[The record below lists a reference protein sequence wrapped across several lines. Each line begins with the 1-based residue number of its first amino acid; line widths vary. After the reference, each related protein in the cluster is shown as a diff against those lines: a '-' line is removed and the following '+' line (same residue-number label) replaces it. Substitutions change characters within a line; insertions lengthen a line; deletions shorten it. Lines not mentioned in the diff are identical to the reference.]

1 MDACPSD
8 CISKG
13 GTVLIRVD
21 LLGRRCWRGGGAYRC
36 VSRKLIYFFLTAGGG
51 RRGPRQFGT
60 MVSKFVLRDRL
71 VLCGVWRK
79 YRSSFPIG
87 TAVVECIKFPCSNGF
102 NFSISR
108 DHGTEVKVGRHEHD

>member
-1 MDACPSD
+1 
-8 CISKG
+8 
-13 GTVLIRVD
+13 
-21 LLGRRCWRGGGAYRC
+21 
-36 VSRKLIYFFLTAGGG
+36 
-51 RRGPRQFGT
+51 

-87 TAVVECIKFPCSNGF
+87 TAVVEGIKFPCSNGF